1 MPRFF
6 NPRTTARPS
15 SKFSHGVVH
24 SARARR
30 LVIAGQ
36 VGVLADGTVLP
47 DLESQM
53 EAAWDNLVAV
63 LEEGG
68 MAVQDLIK
76 ITAFSTVPGS
86 VDVHRKVRD
95 RRLGGHVP
103 AATYLEVAGLARPEF
118 LFEIEGEA
126 VVEDM
131 EAIAEGLPGAQEM
144 NVLPPG
150 TIRSRDNG

>member
-36 VGVLADGTVLP
+36 VGVLVDGTIPP
-47 DLESQM
+47 DLETQM
-53 EAAWDNLVAV
+53 QTAWDNLFAV
-63 LEEGG
+63 LAEAG
-68 MAVQDLIK
+68 MGVTDLIK
-76 ITAFSTVPGS
+76 ITAFVTVPGS
-86 VDVHRKVRD
+86 VNLYRRIRDQRLLGHR
-95 RRLGGHVP
+95 P
-103 AATYLEVAGLARPEF
+103 AATYLEVVGLARPEF

-126 VVEDM
+126 VVEDADM
-131 EAIAEGLPGAQEM
+131 IADQWTERPGAGI
-144 NVLPPG
+144 V
-150 TIRSRDNG
+150 S

>member
-36 VGVLADGTVLP
+36 VGVLADGSVPP

-53 EAAWDNLVAV
+53 HNAWDNLCAV
-63 LEEGG
+63 LQEAG
-68 MAVQDLIK
+68 MGVTDLIK
-76 ITAFSTVPGS
+76 ITAFVTVPGS
-86 VDVHRKVRD
+86 VNLYRTVRD
-95 RRLGGHVP
+95 QRLLGHRP
-103 AATYLEVAGLARPEF
+103 AATYLEVVGLARPEF

-126 VVEDM
+126 VVEEADM
-131 EAIAEGLPGAQEM
+131 IADAWSERPDVG
-144 NVLPPG
+144 VV
-150 TIRSRDNG
+150 S